1 MNNDNSLILIA
12 DDSPTNISLLINTL
26 KDDYILG
33 IAKSGQKLLDLVQK
47 KLPDLILL
55 DIQMPEMDGYEV
67 CKRLQDDPET
77 QEIPIIFITA
87 MTDVEDKTMGFK
99 IGAVDYITKPF
110 HSAEVIARVKTH
122 LSRKKMREELNA
134 QNIILEEKV
143 KEKTEVIQKMLGAT
157 IHAMV
162 LTVESRDPYTAGHQE
177 RVAQFAC
184 DIASEMGLSKDNI
197 EGLRL
202 AALLHDIGKIRVPV
216 AILNRPKKLLD
227 VEFDMLKI
235 HPEIGYN
242 ILKNIPSPWPFAEIA
257 HQHHERLDGSGYPQG
272 LKGDEILL
280 EARILAVADVIE
292 AMSSHR
298 PYRAALG
305 INAALAEIQKY
316 KNIHFDP
323 DVVDAALQVL
333 RK

>member
-1 MNNDNSLILIA
+1 MDNEKSLILIA

-26 KDDYILG
+26 KNDYTLG

-67 CKRLQDDPET
+67 CKRLKDDPET
-77 QEIPIIFITA
+77 HEIPIIFITA

-110 HSAEVIARVKTH
+110 HSAEVIARVKNH

-134 QNIILEEKV
+134 QNIILEDKV
-143 KEKTEVIQKMLGAT
+143 KEKTAVIQKMLGAT

-184 DIASEMGLSKDNI
+184 DIANEMGLSKDRI

-202 AALLHDIGKIRVPV
+202 AALLHDIGKIRIPV

-227 VEFDMLKI
+227 VEFDILKI

-272 LKGDEILL
+272 LSGDEILL

-298 PYRAALG
+298 PYRPALG
-305 INAALAEIQKY
+305 INAALTEIEKY

-323 DVVDAALQVL
+323 NVVDAALQVL